1 MLICDLNC
9 DMGEG
14 IGNENEIMPYISSAS
29 IACGYHAGNSDTI
42 KYMIELCTRH
52 HVKIGAHPS
61 YPDRENFGRKDL
73 LGISLH
79 AKDLE
84 HIVAEQVDLVQQM
97 AVTMGAKITHVKPH
111 GALYNRVASD
121 VEAGNFLCN
130 GIKNINKD
138 LLVFGLSGSRFKK
151 TVEEN
156 GLTFI
161 DEVFADRTY
170 RDDGSLTPRSETNA
184 LIETSAA
191 VVEQV
196 KEMVENNRVKTVTGN
211 YIPVSAKTICIH
223 GDGTHAVDFARNL
236 FHQLKR
242 R

>member
-1 MLICDLNC
+1 
-9 DMGEG
+9 
-14 IGNENEIMPYISSAS
+14 
-29 IACGYHAGNSDTI
+29 
-42 KYMIELCTRH
+42 
-52 HVKIGAHPS
+52 
-61 YPDRENFGRKDL
+61 
-73 LGISLH
+73 
-79 AKDLE
+79 
-84 HIVAEQVDLVQQM
+84 
-97 AVTMGAKITHVKPH
+97 
-111 GALYNRVASD
+111 
-121 VEAGNFLCN
+121 
-130 GIKNINKD
+130 
-138 LLVFGLSGSRFKK
+138 
-151 TVEEN
+151 
-156 GLTFI
+156 
-161 DEVFADRTY
+161 VFADRTY